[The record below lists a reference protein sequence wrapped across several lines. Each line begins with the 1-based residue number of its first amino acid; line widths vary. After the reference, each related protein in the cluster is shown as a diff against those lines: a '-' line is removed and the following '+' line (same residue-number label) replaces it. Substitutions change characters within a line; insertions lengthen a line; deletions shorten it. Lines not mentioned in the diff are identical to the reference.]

1 MQQLAMFVEFV
12 YATESQ
18 HATAQSQAATLLP
31 DKVARQN
38 RAIKSRDKIASVTLV
53 LVTLIYFIGF

>member
-1 MQQLAMFVEFV
+1 MQHLAMFVEFV

-38 RAIKSRDKIASVTLV
+38 RAIKSQV
-53 LVTLIYFIGF
+53 